1 MLKSLWY
8 KFLGFFKNN
17 KALLQLAVQTSA
29 NEYFKKHPS
38 SKKRISM
45 ISKDVSIQI
54 TLGEILDPAKA
65 FENFKERVTLSDMNP
80 AEKAL
85 FYMVIDAATAQINEY
100 TKKQGITLPSQQ
112 VGVVLEILK
121 WIEDASKF

>member
-1 MLKSLWY
+1 MFKSLWNW
-8 KFLGFFKNN
+8 FSGFFKSN
-17 KALLQLAVQTSA
+17 KMLLQLAVQASA
-29 NEYFKKHPS
+29 GEYFKKHPS
-38 SKKRISM
+38 SKKRIAM

-54 TLGEILDPAKA
+54 TLGEILDPTKA
-65 FENFKERVTLSDMNP
+65 FDNFKERVTLSDMNP

-85 FYMVIDAATAQINEY
+85 FYAVIDAATAQMNEY
-100 TKKQGITLPSQQ
+100 AKKQNITLPSQQ